1 MACCL
6 FLFSGE
12 PIQEDPRSFRSNK
25 FQRTMVESFCTFMC
39 CFTYLCPAP
48 AVCMMRK
55 RALNNDMTKYVCCQG
70 YFDNPICRAGHC
82 YETKY
87 PNTCLCL
94 ESFCCLGPSMSAT
107 RLFVMDMYDLQPD
120 SCDNRLIRFSNCMQF
135 FSCVCS
141 IASIFI
147 REARHA
153 SHLISL
159 VSDAVFYTTLGLL
172 ASQVDY
178 ELKFRNPT
186 KEQYEAIP
194 VDEDHNLI
202 AKGIP
207 VKNEYYE
214 N

>member
-1 MACCL
+1 
-6 FLFSGE
+6 
-12 PIQEDPRSFRSNK
+12 
-25 FQRTMVESFCTFMC
+25 
-39 CFTYLCPAP
+39 
-48 AVCMMRK
+48 
-55 RALNNDMTKYVCCQG
+55 
-70 YFDNPICRAGHC
+70 
-82 YETKY
+82 
-87 PNTCLCL
+87 
-94 ESFCCLGPSMSAT
+94 
-107 RLFVMDMYDLQPD
+107 
-120 SCDNRLIRFSNCMQF
+120 MQF

-153 SHLISL
+153 THLISL

-186 KEQYEAIP
+186 TKDQYEAIP
-194 VDEDHNLI
+194 VDEDNFI

-214 N
+214 S